1 MKRFLFFTAVA
12 VVLAVSCRNEMRE
25 DIDRSGSAR
34 YERILSVGV
43 ADEEPESKV
52 GFDEANAFY
61 WHLGDKVGVQTSAG
75 FKEMI
80 LQDEYA
86 GMNSGVFEGSFEED
100 MMTYVIYPYG
110 NDHVVSG
117 ETLTYV
123 LPSSYAY
130 TSIEEGSNS
139 FNPPM
144 LGRIDGDNAS
154 LNHLASF
161 FKIYVA
167 GIPAGGDDMEFVLT
181 ADKRITGAFTADLTA
196 EYPVISTDD
205 SEGNTV
211 TITFGNTE
219 PAANGVFYV
228 PAPLGTYGSITAEI
242 RDGGTSLF
250 AKTWENQTVS
260 RKTPKR
266 GNAVNEYVAEIEGV
280 PYKTLQEAF
289 DAVDGQ
295 TITLVADVTQN
306 GPLVLASGK
315 TAVFDMNGR
324 KVSGIATSASASR
337 LIEVKS
343 GADLFIKNGT
353 LDFAA
358 TTPDTEWGGEGQAP
372 YPGYANNT
380 ISNSGTLTIE
390 NAVVENR
397 TSKGGASY
405 VIDNYVG
412 AKLVIND
419 GSVITQSGGDIAIR
433 MFNASSGAID
443 VTVNGGT
450 ITGNRA
456 VWIQLASTDSSVA
469 PVMNLTVTGGTLNT
483 TDNTYYMS
491 VYSYSYGNDMKNVK
505 IDVSGGTFNGDIA
518 LTGGKN
524 KTNIETAIITGGTIS
539 DIYSYGDYAK
549 AVETIKI
556 YGGTFYYDPTDYIA
570 AGRAVVDNGDGS
582 YTVVVQPS

>member
-12 VVLAVSCRNEMRE
+12 VVLAVSCRSEMRE

-52 GFDEANAFY
+52 GFYEANAFY

-80 LQDEYA
+80 
-86 GMNSGVFEGSFEED
+86 
-100 MMTYVIYPYG
+100 
-110 NDHVVSG
+110 
-117 ETLTYV
+117 

-144 LGRIDGDNAS
+144 LGRIDGANAS

-161 FKIYVA
+161 FKIYVS

-280 PYKTLQEAF
+280 PYKTLQEGF
-289 DAVDGQ
+289 RNRYFRFSFQ
-295 TITLVADVTQN
+295 TY
-306 GPLVLASGK
+306 
-315 TAVFDMNGR
+315 R
-324 KVSGIATSASASR
+324 
-337 LIEVKS
+337 
-343 GADLFIKNGT
+343 
-353 LDFAA
+353 
-358 TTPDTEWGGEGQAP
+358 GEKRCRP
-372 YPGYANNT
+372 FHK
-380 ISNSGTLTIE
+380 E
-390 NAVVENR
+390 RNA
-397 TSKGGASY
+397 
-405 VIDNYVG
+405 
-412 AKLVIND
+412 
-419 GSVITQSGGDIAIR
+419 
-433 MFNASSGAID
+433 
-443 VTVNGGT
+443 
-450 ITGNRA
+450 
-456 VWIQLASTDSSVA
+456 
-469 PVMNLTVTGGTLNT
+469 
-483 TDNTYYMS
+483 
-491 VYSYSYGNDMKNVK
+491 
-505 IDVSGGTFNGDIA
+505 
-518 LTGGKN
+518 
-524 KTNIETAIITGGTIS
+524 
-539 DIYSYGDYAK
+539 
-549 AVETIKI
+549 
-556 YGGTFYYDPTDYIA
+556 
-570 AGRAVVDNGDGS
+570 
-582 YTVVVQPS
+582 

>member
-1 MKRFLFFTAVA
+1 M
-12 VVLAVSCRNEMRE
+12 
-25 DIDRSGSAR
+25 
-34 YERILSVGV
+34 
-43 ADEEPESKV
+43 
-52 GFDEANAFY
+52 
-61 WHLGDKVGVQTSAG
+61 
-75 FKEMI
+75 
-80 LQDEYA
+80 
-86 GMNSGVFEGSFEED
+86 
-100 MMTYVIYPYG
+100 
-110 NDHVVSG
+110 
-117 ETLTYV
+117 
-123 LPSSYAY
+123 
-130 TSIEEGSNS
+130 
-139 FNPPM
+139 
-144 LGRIDGDNAS
+144 
-154 LNHLASF
+154 
-161 FKIYVA
+161 
-167 GIPAGGDDMEFVLT
+167 
-181 ADKRITGAFTADLTA
+181 
-196 EYPVISTDD
+196 
-205 SEGNTV
+205 
-211 TITFGNTE
+211 
-219 PAANGVFYV
+219 
-228 PAPLGTYGSITAEI
+228 
-242 RDGGTSLF
+242 
-250 AKTWENQTVS
+250 
-260 RKTPKR
+260 
-266 GNAVNEYVAEIEGV
+266 
-280 PYKTLQEAF
+280 
-289 DAVDGQ
+289 
-295 TITLVADVTQN
+295 
-306 GPLVLASGK
+306 
-315 TAVFDMNGR
+315 
-324 KVSGIATSASASR
+324 
-337 LIEVKS
+337 KS

-582 YTVVVQPS
+582 NTVVVQPS